1 MMRCAIIS
9 QRQPVTSSGALTR
22 HVWPITC
29 AAATVSATR
38 LSTPVAFMA
47 KPWRSDASKMG
58 RKEEHAEPSVDSFIL
73 DFPGRGCF
81 QLAEWSSRRP
91 STAV

>member
-1 MMRCAIIS
+1 VMRCAIIS

-73 DFPGRGCF
+73 DFPGRRFRTVVSC
-81 QLAEWSSRRP
+81 SP
-91 STAV
+91 S